1 MSTTPS
7 TPSTPRRTTARG
19 HLSLV
24 GAERP
29 VRVALLDTYEL
40 AAAGT
45 RVVLRPFA
53 ARVTVVELDA
63 AMADP
68 RSVDVVLYEPVRQS
82 PAGQEM
88 LRRLVGLG
96 GARAVVYSWR
106 DRAEGASYGAFAGHL
121 SKALP
126 ADGLVRAIEAVHRG
140 EGDDAALPMRAPVD
154 RGPLRA
160 IRACGPDLDLTA
172 REAEILSLVTQGL
185 TNSEISG
192 RLYLSINSVK
202 TYIRTAYRKIGVT
215 RRSQAVAWGM
225 SHGLAPLASDVVNL

>member
-1 MSTTPS
+1 MTRKTS
-7 TPSTPRRTTARG
+7 ARA

-24 GAERP
+24 GSDGP
-29 VRVALLDTYEL
+29 VRVAVLDTYEV

-45 RVVLRPFA
+45 RAVLRPYSSRVVVLEMEA
-53 ARVTVVELDA
+53 AL
-63 AMADP
+63 ADP

-82 PAGQEM
+82 QAGQEM

-96 GARAVVYSWR
+96 GARAVVHSWR

-126 ADGLVRAIEAVHRG
+126 ADDLVRALEAVHRG

-160 IRACGPDLDLTA
+160 IRANGPDFDLTA

-202 TYIRTAYRKIGVT
+202 TYIRTAYRKISVT

-225 SHGLAPLASDVVNL
+225 QHGLAPLAADVVNL